1 MSQSEKILFHDYS
14 NKLFTKIK
22 LSNPLTKIEIRKLND
37 KYREFRL
44 NIKQVIVDKNGDE
57 IPEKES
63 IEYDPKTNRPKR
75 HIKKPLTIKELYYKY
90 HTPKKN
96 FKKNPKNQRR
106 KFAEKSKDIPCSK
119 KELQEI
125 SSDISLILR
134 KNEQIDFKNCKLDTQ
149 EFRLKIIN
157 YINNFKKFLPK
168 EIYEIQFLK
177 FKNKAME
184 FKGMD
189 LSNPETVN
197 DLINWPSN
205 ILKSFK
211 SLIYVLAVKFNLDV
225 MIKGNENN
233 MDLNQIINDNLNSY
247 ENGNL
252 NDYNNDNNS
261 ESDSKDDEDDD
272 SSNGEQIR
280 RIELEKQANN
290 DGNNEGWG
298 DYN

>member
-1 MSQSEKILFHDYS
+1 MNQPDKILFRDYS
-14 NKLFTKIK
+14 NKLFAKIK
-22 LSNPLTKIEIRKLND
+22 IANPITKNEIRKLND
-37 KYREFRL
+37 RFREMHL
-44 NIKQVIVDKNGDE
+44 NIKHIIVDKNGEE

-63 IEYDPKTNRPKR
+63 IEYDPKTNRPIR
-75 HIKKPLTIKELYYKY
+75 QVKKLLTIKELYNKY
-90 HTPKKN
+90 HFNKIYYKKN
-96 FKKNPKNQRR
+96 FKNQRR
-106 KFAEKSKDIPCSK
+106 KIAEKNKDIPCSK

-125 SSDISLILR
+125 SSDISLILL

-168 EIYEIQFLK
+168 EIFEKQFLK
-177 FKNKAME
+177 FKKKAME

-189 LSNPETVN
+189 LTNPETVN
-197 DLINWPSN
+197 DLLNWPSN
-205 ILKSFK
+205 VLKSFK

>member
-1 MSQSEKILFHDYS
+1 MNQPDKILFRDYS
-14 NKLFTKIK
+14 NKLFAKIK
-22 LSNPLTKIEIRKLND
+22 IANPITKNEIRKLND
-37 KYREFRL
+37 RFREMHL
-44 NIKQVIVDKNGDE
+44 NIKHIIVDKNGEE

-63 IEYDPKTNRPKR
+63 IEYDPKTNRPIR
-75 HIKKPLTIKELYYKY
+75 QVKKLLTIKELYNKY
-90 HTPKKN
+90 FFNKIYYKKN
-96 FKKNPKNQRR
+96 FKNQRR
-106 KFAEKSKDIPCSK
+106 KIAEKNKDIPCSK

-125 SSDISLILR
+125 SSDISLILL

-168 EIYEIQFLK
+168 EIFEKQFLK
-177 FKNKAME
+177 FKKKAME

-189 LSNPETVN
+189 LTNPETVN
-197 DLINWPSN
+197 DLLNWPSN
-205 ILKSFK
+205 VLKSFK

-233 MDLNQIINDNLNSY
+233 MDLNQIINDNLNSF

>member
-1 MSQSEKILFHDYS
+1 MNQPDKILFSDYS
-14 NKLFTKIK
+14 NKLFAKIK
-22 LSNPLTKIEIRKLND
+22 IANPITKNEIRKLND
-37 KYREFRL
+37 RFREMHL
-44 NIKQVIVDKNGDE
+44 NIKHIIVDKNGEE

-63 IEYDPKTNRPKR
+63 IEYDPKTNRPIR
-75 HIKKPLTIKELYYKY
+75 QVKKLLTIKELYNKY
-90 HTPKKN
+90 HFNKIYYKKN
-96 FKKNPKNQRR
+96 FKNQRR
-106 KFAEKSKDIPCSK
+106 KIAEKNKDIPCSK

-125 SSDISLILR
+125 SSDISLILL

-168 EIYEIQFLK
+168 EIFEKQFLK
-177 FKNKAME
+177 FKKKAME

-189 LSNPETVN
+189 LTNPETVN
-197 DLINWPSN
+197 DLLNWPSN
-205 ILKSFK
+205 VLKSFK

-233 MDLNQIINDNLNSY
+233 MDLNQIINDNLNSF